1 MRLSSLMIKNNLSQ
15 YEVAKRMG
23 TDKTTIQ
30 HILHEDYKSI
40 KLDTVIKIAQA
51 LNMSLL
57 EFLDDKLFDYDNLD
71 L

>member
-1 MRLSSLMIKNNLSQ
+1 MN
-15 YEVAKRMG
+15 

-40 KLDTVIKIAQA
+40 KLDTVIKIVQA

-57 EFLDDKLFDYDNLD
+57 EFLDDKLFDYNNLD
-71 L
+71 LQKPTKGRFSCFLVY

>member
-1 MRLSSLMIKNNLSQ
+1 MIKNKLSQ
-15 YEVAKRMG
+15 YEIAKRMN

-40 KLDTVIKIAQA
+40 KLDTVIKIAQT

-57 EFLDDKLFDYDNLD
+57 EFLDDKLFDYNNLD